1 MECSL
6 TFAHRGDRIGS
17 EISIAPR
24 APHARR
30 AGGSEGPKREDTG
43 ETLTGTQPQVQWVGK
58 SVEEHNPG
66 MWANGIPR
74 AVSLGPATAR
84 LPLVYI
90 GRRWASSVILNPTQ
104 LAEVDDAELM
114 SRMVHYRRTL
124 RYNSDERLLL
134 DHWHMSQSI
143 PLQDFVALAT
153 TTVSPTRE
161 SQYRITNYWKIRF
174 AFICLV

>member
-6 TFAHRGDRIGS
+6 TLAHRGDRIGS

-30 AGGSEGPKREDTG
+30 AGGGEGPKREDAG
-43 ETLTGTQPQVQWVGK
+43 ETLTGTYPQVQWVGK
-58 SVEEHNPG
+58 FVEEHNPG

-74 AVSLGPATAR
+74 AASLGPATAR

-90 GRRWASSVILNPTQ
+90 GRGWAPMVILNPTQ
-104 LAEVDDAELM
+104 LTEVDDAELM

-124 RYNSDERLLL
+124 QYNSDERLLL
-134 DHWHMSQSI
+134 DHISQSI

-153 TTVSPTRE
+153 TTVSPIRE
-161 SQYRITNYWKIRF
+161 SQYRTTNYWKIRF